1 MIKPILCQT
10 SVCGC
15 DRWPVLGQVSSVA
28 AAIAAFLVLTPAAMA
43 QTPAASP
50 AKSVEQKSSP
60 PKAITTNRATKTV
73 PPMRKKSTAVIAAR
87 PASKGKLIAQVTPA
101 PAAITPG
108 VTAKEKADFAVWMKD
123 FRSEAKGAGISD
135 KTLKAA
141 LDDVSEPIPRVVELD
156 RKQPESTLTFDQY
169 LERIVNTNRIERGRT
184 LMLENQALLNT
195 VSAQY
200 NVPPQYIVALWGIE
214 TDYGRVTGGY
224 SVIGALATLAFE
236 GRRAQFFR
244 TELLKALKIIDE
256 GHITAGNMLGSWAG
270 AMGQSQFM
278 PSSFLSF
285 AQDGNGDGR
294 KDIWTTL
301 PDVFASIANYLS
313 SSGWK
318 ADRNWGEV
326 VVLPPTLDR
335 AGLDSKNR
343 KPIADWISAGVTRL
357 DGKPLSFDPNASAAI
372 VLPGGAD
379 GPAYLVTENYLV
391 FLKWN
396 RSLYFATAAGTLAD
410 RLTEAPQPDPYVT
423 PTTPPVQTPSQ

>member
-1 MIKPILCQT
+1 MKKSILRQT
-10 SVCGC
+10 SVYHCN
-15 DRWPVLGQVSSVA
+15 RWRILAQGSSIATIASVLLLTASVA
-28 AAIAAFLVLTPAAMA
+28 IAQSPPAA
-43 QTPAASP
+43 TP
-50 AKSVEQKSSP
+50 KSVPQKTAP
-60 PKAITTNRATKTV
+60 QKAGMNKPATQATSNV
-73 PPMRKKSTAVIAAR
+73 RKKPTAVVAAR
-87 PASKGKLIAQVTPA
+87 PATKGKLLAQASPSPA
-101 PAAITPG
+101 VTPG
-108 VTAKEKADFAVWMKD
+108 VTAKEKADFAQWLKD
-123 FRSEAKGAGISD
+123 FRSEARVAGISE

-156 RKQPESTLTFDQY
+156 RKQPESTITFDQY

-184 LMLENQALLNT
+184 LLLENQALLNS
-195 VSAQY
+195 VSTQY

-224 SVIGALATLAFE
+224 SVVGALATLAFE

-256 GHITAGNMLGSWAG
+256 GHIAAGNMLGSWAG

-285 AQDGNGDGR
+285 AQDGNNDGR

-318 ADRNWGEV
+318 ADRNWGEI
-326 VVLPPTLDR
+326 VVLPTTLDR

-343 KPIADWISAGVTRL
+343 KPVADWVSAGVTRS
-357 DGKPLSFDPNASAAI
+357 DGKPISFDPNASAAI
-372 VLPGGAD
+372 VLPGGPD

-410 RLTEAPQPDPYVT
+410 RLVEAPQPDPYAAPAA
-423 PTTPPVQTPSQ
+423 PTAQTPAQ

>member
-1 MIKPILCQT
+1 MKKSILRQTPVDHRNRWRVLAQGSSIATAVSVLLLTASMAIAQSPTAAAPKSITQKTASQKAVTNKPTTQT
-10 SVCGC
+10 SSKV
-15 DRWPVLGQVSSVA
+15 RKKPTAAVA
-28 AAIAAFLVLTPAAMA
+28 AQPASKSNKLLA
-43 QTPAASP
+43 QASP
-50 AKSVEQKSSP
+50 A
-60 PKAITTNRATKTV
+60 
-73 PPMRKKSTAVIAAR
+73 
-87 PASKGKLIAQVTPA
+87 PA
-101 PAAITPG
+101 
-108 VTAKEKADFAVWMKD
+108 VTAQEKADFAQWLKD
-123 FRSEAKGAGISD
+123 FRSEARAAGISE

-156 RKQPESTLTFDQY
+156 RKQPESTITFDQY

-184 LMLENQALLNT
+184 LLLENQALLNS

-200 NVPPQYIVALWGIE
+200 NVPSQYIVALWGIE

-224 SVIGALATLAFE
+224 SVVGALATLAFE

-285 AQDGNGDGR
+285 AQDGNNDGR

-318 ADRNWGEV
+318 ADRNWGEIV
-326 VVLPPTLDR
+326 TLPPTLDR

-343 KPIADWISAGVTRL
+343 KPIADWVTAGVTRS
-357 DGKPLSFDPNASAAI
+357 DGKPLSLDPNASAAI
-372 VLPGGAD
+372 VLPGGPD

-391 FLKWN
+391 LLKWN
-396 RSLYFATAAGTLAD
+396 RSLYFATATGTLAD
-410 RLTEAPQPDPYVT
+410 RLVEAPQSDPYAAPATSSVQ
-423 PTTPPVQTPSQ
+423 PPAQ